1 MHYLIIIGL
10 LLAIIAIISFYFLK
24 VNNLNKGKINLELN
38 DLLLKQKQ
46 YELKFI
52 DYNNQIKDYKKQ
64 IEELQQT
71 VNQLKLK
78 TDELT
83 KINISLELEIDKLNQ
98 KQLKLIELQK
108 QREDFFAIYVHDLK
122 NPTATIQNLI
132 ELLNSYDLSFTE
144 QKEIIDALNALSK
157 RLIKLTN
164 EICKIVIE
172 SESNLVFEFKKG
184 RLDEIIKKIYIRN
197 IYKARKKNISIFL
210 NIQENLPNVVIDPD
224 KIEDAIEN
232 LVDNSIK
239 YSNPNKSV
247 LIEIKTMNDKISV
260 IVADQG
266 LGFSEED
273 LRNIFIKG
281 SKLSARPTG
290 DESSTGLGLWI
301 VKRIIDEHKGNISI
315 ESTVGVGTKITIE
328 LPVKIS

>member
-1 MHYLIIIGL
+1 MLFLIIIIVL
-10 LLAIIAIISFYFLK
+10 LVALGIVYFLK
-24 VNNLNKGKINLELN
+24 LNKGKLNNEINDFLQ
-38 DLLLKQKQ
+38 KQKQ
-46 YELKFI
+46 YEQKFI
-52 DYNNQIKDYKKQ
+52 EYNKQITDYKKQ
-64 IEELQQT
+64 ISELQET
-71 VNQLKLK
+71 IKELKNK
-78 TDELT
+78 SDELT
-83 KINISLELEIDKLNQ
+83 SINVSLELEIDRLNQ
-98 KQLKLIELQK
+98 KQLKLLELQK
-108 QREDFFAIYVHDLK
+108 QREEFFAIYVHDLK

-144 QKEIIDALNALSK
+144 QKEIMDALNALSK

-172 SESNLVFEFKKG
+172 SESNLNFEFKEAKI
-184 RLDEIIKKIYIRN
+184 DEILKKIYIRN
-197 IYKARKKNISIFL
+197 IYKARKKNISILL
-210 NIQENLPNVVIDPD
+210 NIQENLPNVFIDPD

-247 LIEIKTMNDKISV
+247 FIEIKEINNKVYIT
-260 IVADQG
+260 VADQG

-273 LRNIFIKG
+273 LKKIFVKG
-281 SKLSARPTG
+281 VKLSARPTA

-301 VKRIIDEHKGNISI
+301 VKRIIDEHKGVINI

-328 LPVKIS
+328 LPLKPF